1 MGMENKNHAGPGRRS
16 RRVRSVLALVLLLFL
31 VQPARAVDPP
41 YQQEMQRLLEI
52 IGNLYFLQPLC
63 GFEQE
68 NWRQNAQ
75 ELIELDEPGDERK
88 QRLTGAFNQGYQAYA
103 RLYRSCTPSAN
114 QAMIRLLG
122 GAGHLARDIQ
132 SRYGE

>member
-1 MGMENKNHAGPGRRS
+1 MGNKNSSGPGRRNQPG
-16 RRVRSVLALVLLLFL
+16 RLVLALLLLFSL

-75 ELIELDEPGDERK
+75 ELIELDEPGDDRK
-88 QRLTGAFNQGYQAYA
+88 QRLMGAFNQGYQAYA
-103 RLYRSCTPSAN
+103 RLYRSCTPSAH
-114 QAMIRLLG
+114 QAMVRLLG
-122 GAGHLARDIQ
+122 EAGHLARDIQ